1 MTTLQVTTRA
11 PRTATLIRRGFSA
24 GVVAAAATVTVAAIA
39 RSANVSLEVEGTPI
53 PVVAFGLW
61 TLIGAA
67 VGVLMARFTR
77 PPCRFLV
84 SAVVAT
90 GLSIIPALAL
100 PDDMVTKAVLVAAH
114 VLAAGI
120 IIPVLYWAVAPAA
133 GTARSGVQ

>member
-77 PPCRFLV
+77 P
-84 SAVVAT
+84 
-90 GLSIIPALAL
+90 LS
-100 PDDMVTKAVLVAAH
+100 VRV
-114 VLAAGI
+114 
-120 IIPVLYWAVAPAA
+120 
-133 GTARSGVQ
+133 R